1 MPGVDTARAVCLE
14 HAICIAVCALISG
27 PRALTASHL
36 KRVITAS
43 SLPGSGLRSRWQ
55 AAGSVV
61 LVGAGFLVLHTQAP
75 QKAPCGWGSCE
86 TSGEPGVERAQEH
99 LTGGPWCCDA
109 PWSYLPLGRL
119 PRGVILSAIPMP
131 SRRAGCLR
139 VGGRVQCGPAGG
151 RLMLHFCP
159 CFSQLSALSI
169 SPSSPS
175 AACRL
180 TPSGGLEASLVSSWT
195 EWTRRVKRCEQ
206 TRVGWRFPL
215 GRQEGGSWVLAV
227 CKCFITKSA
236 PCVPASGTCVQ
247 LP

>member
-1 MPGVDTARAVCLE
+1 MWQVSTLHERCAWSMPSVS
-14 HAICIAVCALISG
+14 VCALISG

-43 SLPGSGLRSRWQ
+43 SLPGSGPRSRWQ
-55 AAGSVV
+55 AAGSLV

-75 QKAPCGWGSCE
+75 QKAPCGWGSWE
-86 TSGEPGVERAQEH
+86 TPGEPGVERAQEH

-119 PRGVILSAIPMP
+119 PRGVILSASPMP
-131 SRRAGCLR
+131 TRRAGCLR
-139 VGGRVQCGPAGG
+139 VGGWVQCGPAGG

-159 CFSQLSALSI
+159 CFSQLSAMSI

-180 TPSGGLEASLVSSWT
+180 TASGGLEASLVSSWT
-195 EWTRRVKRCEQ
+195 EWIR
-206 TRVGWRFPL
+206 
-215 GRQEGGSWVLAV
+215 
-227 CKCFITKSA
+227 
-236 PCVPASGTCVQ
+236 
-247 LP
+247 